1 MLFRSH
7 VVLFPSHDSERVK
20 LIPVG
25 CGKCIECRNQKKRNW
40 QIRLHEEIKN
50 DNTGIFVT
58 LTFSCEE
65 LEKLTKETNL
75 KECNAVTTIAVRRF
89 LERWRK
95 EHKKSVKH
103 WLITELGQNN
113 RKTSKIMTLRSNS
126 MTD

>member
-1 MLFRSH
+1 MCLYPKLINNPKYRKTIKNGGKI
-7 VVLFPSHDSERVK
+7 PECKDERVK

-50 DNTGIFVT
+50 DNTGVFVT

-75 KECNAVTTIAVRRF
+75 EECNAVTTI
-89 LERWRK
+89 
-95 EHKKSVKH
+95 S
-103 WLITELGQNN
+103 
-113 RKTSKIMTLRSNS
+113 
-126 MTD
+126 